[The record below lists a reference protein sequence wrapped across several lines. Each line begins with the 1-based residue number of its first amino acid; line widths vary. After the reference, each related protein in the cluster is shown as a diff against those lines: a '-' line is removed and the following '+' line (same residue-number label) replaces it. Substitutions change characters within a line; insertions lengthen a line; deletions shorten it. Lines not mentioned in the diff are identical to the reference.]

1 MKGNIQASPES
12 SVLYPLTGTTEG
24 EDVRRIC
31 MKKRSKHLL
40 SDSHEPSEWP
50 REGGTLPVLGTNRS
64 G

>member
-12 SVLYPLTGTTEG
+12 SVLSPLTGTTEG
-24 EDVRRIC
+24 EDVGCIC